1 MSRIEKVIPGREAI
15 TLSFAVLAFMRFAI
29 NLPRA
34 SSEHSV
40 LAQKCHDDGGRR
52 AVIKP
57 ERESS
62 YKLCL
67 GSCMPRTVKDI
78 GVSLGRQ
85 VLSMRRIAVNTQ
97 NTGRPKS
104 LLAALSGMNN
114 DTYSACIESLD
125 VCYRVMF
132 VHLTTSTSIH
142 AVDDLQSN

>member
-29 NLPRA
+29 DLPRA

-85 VLSMRRIAVNTQ
+85 VLSMRLIAVNTQ